1 MSDSMSQGQE
11 LIQIDL
17 EARCDAWKQIP
28 DEVEAPEDA
37 DVQRASMC
45 GLRDAPF
52 LDQSGCD
59 GHRRTERVQGFPF
72 YEDLWTIL

>member
-28 DEVEAPEDA
+28 DEVEASEDA

-59 GHRRTERVQGFPF
+59 GHRCTERMQGFPF
-72 YEDLWTIL
+72 DEDLWTIL